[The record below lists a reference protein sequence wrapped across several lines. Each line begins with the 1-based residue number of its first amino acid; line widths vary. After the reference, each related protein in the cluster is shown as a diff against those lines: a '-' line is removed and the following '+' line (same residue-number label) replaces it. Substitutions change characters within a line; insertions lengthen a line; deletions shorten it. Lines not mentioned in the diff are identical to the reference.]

1 MDNKQWIWQKPDWP
15 QFNWDDDVIQPM
27 LRQTRLKMGKLV
39 GKVES
44 RSGDEAA
51 GYSLEAMLSNILS
64 SSEIENERLDVHSVR
79 SSLAKRLGIAVQPAA
94 TMTER
99 SEGLAKMMMDVFNPE
114 DVLLSEMRLFQWHCW
129 LFPEPAP
136 SYLRRGKWRSDD
148 TMRVISG
155 RTGHEKVHYQ
165 APPREQLTG
174 ELLRFIEWYNQS
186 LFRPAL
192 DPLLRAALAH
202 FWFITLHP
210 FEDGNGRITRALTD
224 MALYQADHDSVR
236 LYAMSEA
243 ILTHRSGYYDVLEKT
258 QRGDMDLTHWLSWFL
273 QMLESTVDTAIQR
286 IDQTLDKSRFWQIYH
301 ASNLSAEQIKVLNR
315 LLDGGEKGFAEGIN
329 ASQYQK
335 VAKVSKATATRH
347 LTELVSRGCL
357 VKSASGGRST
367 RYHIH
372 RNFNS
377 YNAGKAMKNITF
389 YGRFEADILA
399 GRKTITLREASDA
412 DFAAGDQVRV
422 SRYEDDVFFC
432 NIEIIAITPV
442 QFADLNDQ
450 HAIQEN
456 MTLAELKQVISEI
469 YPGLN
474 ELFMIEFRL
483 L

>member
-1 MDNKQWIWQKPDWP
+1 MIIAQVSDIHAAENNDNLSRFEHALAWIDLITPDA
-15 QFNWDDDVIQPM
+15 
-27 LRQTRLKMGKLV
+27 LV
-39 GKVES
+39 L
-44 RSGDEAA
+44 SGDLIDDNWCDGYAA
-51 GYSLEAMLSNILS
+51 IAAQLNKRSYPSFILPG
-64 SSEIENERLDVHSVR
+64 N
-79 SSLAKRLGIAVQPAA
+79 
-94 TMTER
+94 
-99 SEGLAKMMMDVFNPE
+99 
-114 DVLLSEMRLFQWHCW
+114 
-129 LFPEPAP
+129 
-136 SYLRRGKWRSDD
+136 SDD
-148 TMRVISG
+148 
-155 RTGHEKVHYQ
+155 RTSMKSILKCPYWNN
-165 APPREQLTG
+165 TC
-174 ELLRFIEWYNQS
+174 
-186 LFRPAL
+186 
-192 DPLLRAALAH
+192 
-202 FWFITLHP
+202 
-210 FEDGNGRITRALTD
+210 EDGAL
-224 MALYQADHDSVR
+224 HF
-236 LYAMSEA
+236 
-243 ILTHRSGYYDVLEKT
+243 VLEKT

-372 RNFNS
+372 RIFNS
-377 YNAGKAMKNITF
+377 YNAGKFMKNITF

-412 DFAAGDQVRV
+412 NFAAGDQVRV

>member
-15 QFNWDDDVIQPM
+15 QFNWDDDVVQPL

-44 RSGDEAA
+44 RPGDEAT
-51 GYSLEAMLSNILS
+51 GYSLEAMVNNILA
-64 SSEIENERLDVHSVR
+64 SSEIENERLDAHSVR

-94 TMTER
+94 SMTER

-114 DVLLSEMRLFQWHCW
+114 DVLLSEARLFQWHCW
-129 LFPEPAP
+129 LFAEPAP
-136 SYLRRGKWRSDD
+136 SYLRRGQWRGDD
-148 TMRVISG
+148 TMRVVSG
-155 RTGHEKVHYQ
+155 RVGHEKVHYQ
-165 APPREQLTG
+165 APPREQLTS
-174 ELLRFIEWYNQS
+174 ELLQFIEWYNLS

-224 MALYQADHDSVR
+224 MALFQADHDSVR

-243 ILTHRSGYYDVLEKT
+243 ILTHRNRYYDVLEKT
-258 QRGDMDLTHWLSWFL
+258 QRGDMDLTPWLSWFL

-286 IDQTLDKSRFWQIYH
+286 IDLTLDKSRFWQIYH
-301 ASNLSAEQIKVLNR
+301 ASNLSAGQIKVLNR

-347 LTELVSRGCL
+347 LADLISRGCL
-357 VKSASGGRST
+357 IKSASGGRST
-367 RYHIH
+367 RYNIN
-372 RNFNS
+372 RALNIFKAENS
-377 YNAGKAMKNITF
+377 MKNITF

-412 DFAAGDQVRV
+412 DFTAGDQVRV

-432 NIEIIAITPV
+432 NIEIIAVTPV
-442 QFADLNDQ
+442 QFDDLNDQ
-450 HAIQEN
+450 HAMQEN
-456 MTLAELKQVISEI
+456 MTLDELKQIISEI
-469 YPGLN
+469 YPGLK
-474 ELFMIEFRL
+474 ELFMIEFCLR
-483 L
+483 

>member
-15 QFNWDDDVIQPM
+15 QFNWDDDVVQPL

-44 RSGDEAA
+44 RPGDEAT
-51 GYSLEAMLSNILS
+51 GYSLEAMVNNILA
-64 SSEIENERLDVHSVR
+64 SSEIENERLDAHSVR

-94 TMTER
+94 SMTER

-114 DVLLSEMRLFQWHCW
+114 DVLLSEARLFQWHCW

-136 SYLRRGKWRSDD
+136 SYLRRGQWRGDD
-148 TMRVISG
+148 TMRVVSG
-155 RTGHEKVHYQ
+155 RVGHEKVHYQ
-165 APPREQLTG
+165 APPREQLTS
-174 ELLRFIEWYNQS
+174 ELLQFIEWYNLS

-224 MALYQADHDSVR
+224 MALFQADHDSVR

-243 ILTHRSGYYDVLEKT
+243 ILTHRNRYYDVLEKT
-258 QRGDMDLTHWLSWFL
+258 QRGDMDLTPWLSWFL

-286 IDQTLDKSRFWQIYH
+286 IDLTLDKSRFWQIYH
-301 ASNLSAEQIKVLNR
+301 ASNLSAGQIKVLNR

-347 LTELVSRGCL
+347 LADLISRGCL
-357 VKSASGGRST
+357 IKSASGGRST
-367 RYHIH
+367 RYNIN
-372 RNFNS
+372 RALNIFKAENS
-377 YNAGKAMKNITF
+377 MKNITF

-412 DFAAGDQVRV
+412 DFTAGDQVRV

-432 NIEIIAITPV
+432 NIEIIAVTPV
-442 QFADLNDQ
+442 QFDDLNDQ
-450 HAIQEN
+450 HAMQEN
-456 MTLAELKQVISEI
+456 MRLDELKQIISEI
-469 YPGLN
+469 YPGLK
-474 ELFMIEFRL
+474 ELFMIEFCLR
-483 L
+483 